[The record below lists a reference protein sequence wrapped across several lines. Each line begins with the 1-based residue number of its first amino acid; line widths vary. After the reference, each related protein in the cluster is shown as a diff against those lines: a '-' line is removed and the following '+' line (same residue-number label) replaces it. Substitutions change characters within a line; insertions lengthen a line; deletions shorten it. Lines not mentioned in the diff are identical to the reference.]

1 MKRKEAIAL
10 SVAVTL
16 ALISL
21 ILIIFTPVRLGL
33 DLKGGMQVVLA
44 AQSVDGTKVTEQ
56 QIEQAQVIVQE
67 RVNGLGVTE
76 PLIERQ
82 IGSNNIIIQLPGI
95 KRPQEA
101 LRLIKSTAVL
111 EFKPVISQRP
121 FRLGPTLMTGK
132 ALSSARVD
140 FDQLGRPKVDLQFNA
155 EGAQRFEQITGQ
167 LVGKQLAIVLD
178 KKVIS
183 APVVQQK
190 ISGGRAEITGKFTTK
205 EASNLALILNTG
217 ALPVKLKVQQQ
228 QIIGPTLGQ
237 DSLKAALAAGLAG
250 LVIVALY
257 MLVMYRGLGLISIM
271 ALTVFALLFGGVLT
285 LIGTT
290 LTLPGIAGIILTIG
304 LAADSGIV
312 FFERFREEFKR
323 GGQPRAAARVG
334 FTHAF
339 RTIMDADAT
348 TLIIAGTLM
357 ALSYFYFGAG
367 PVRGFAFTLSIG
379 IATDVFTAYL
389 FTRSALVL
397 LSDLSVFKNPVFIG
411 VKREGQ
417 SREK

>member
-1 MKRKEAIAL
+1 MTQRQKEITSL
-10 SVAVTL
+10 VVVLFL
-16 ALISL
+16 ALTAL
-21 ILIIFTPVRLGL
+21 ILMLLIPFKLGL

-56 QIEQAQVIVQE
+56 QIEQAQLIVQE

-82 IGSNNIIIQLPGI
+82 VGSNNIIIQLPGI
-95 KRPQEA
+95 KNPQEA

-111 EFKPVISQRP
+111 EFKEVISTRP

-140 FDQLGRPKVDLQFNA
+140 FDQLGRPKVDLQFNP
-155 EGAQRFEQITGQ
+155 EGAQRFEEITGR

-190 ISGGRAEITGKFTTK
+190 ISGGRAEITGKFTTT
-205 EASNLALILNTG
+205 EANNLALILNTG
-217 ALPVKLKVQQQ
+217 ALPVKLSVQQQ

-237 DSLKAALAAGLAG
+237 DSLKAALIAGLAG
-250 LVIVALY
+250 LVVVAVY
-257 MLVMYRGLGLISIM
+257 MLIMYRGLGLISIM
-271 ALTVFALLFGGVLT
+271 ALTVFALLFGGILT

-312 FFERFREEFKR
+312 FFERFREEFKK

-334 FTHAF
+334 FSHAF

-397 LSDLSVFKNPVFIG
+397 LSDLNIFKNPAFVG
-411 VKREGQ
+411 VRRDVK
-417 SREK
+417 

>member
-1 MKRKEAIAL
+1 MTQRQKEITLLAIAL
-10 SVAVTL
+10 SL
-16 ALISL
+16 ALFSLVL
-21 ILIIFTPVRLGL
+21 ILLTPVRLGL
-33 DLKGGMQVVLA
+33 DLKGGMQVILA

-56 QIEQAQVIVQE
+56 QIEQAQLIVQE
-67 RVNGLGVTE
+67 RVNGLGVAE

-95 KRPQEA
+95 KKPEEA

-111 EFKPVISQRP
+111 EFKEVLSTRP
-121 FRLGPTLMTGK
+121 FKLGPTLMTGK
-132 ALSSARVD
+132 ALSSARVT
-140 FDQLGRPKVDLQFNA
+140 FDELNQPKVALQFNA
-155 EGAQRFEQITGQ
+155 EGAKQFEQITGR

-178 KKVIS
+178 NKVIS
-183 APVVQQK
+183 APVVKQK
-190 ISGGRAEITGKFTTK
+190 ISGGQAEITGKFTTK
-205 EASNLALILNTG
+205 EANNLALILNTG
-217 ALPVKLKVQQQ
+217 ALPVKLSVQQQ
-228 QIIGPTLGQ
+228 QVIGPTLGQ
-237 DSLKAALAAGLAG
+237 DSLKAALIAGLAG
-250 LVIVALY
+250 LIVVALY
-257 MLVMYRGLGLISIM
+257 MLVMYRGLGIISIL
-271 ALTVFALLFGGVLT
+271 ALMVFALLFGGILT

-323 GGQPRAAARVG
+323 GGQPRAAARIG

-339 RTIMDADAT
+339 RTILDADAT

-379 IATDVFTAYL
+379 IAMDFFTAYL

-397 LSDLSVFKNPVFIG
+397 ASDLKIFKNPVFIG
-411 VKREGQ
+411 VKREADGV
-417 SREK
+417 